1 MQLGCIQEHPSEN
14 GDGLADD
21 VLGRTK
27 QSCSLLRHPSE
38 RIVSERAMWLGMV
51 RMLPLTHGFARI
63 VRGHDSCG
71 FSTLRP
77 VPLRIESLSDPH

>member
-38 RIVSERAMWLGMV
+38 RIVSERAM
-51 RMLPLTHGFARI
+51 
-63 VRGHDSCG
+63 
-71 FSTLRP
+71 
-77 VPLRIESLSDPH
+77 